1 MPLVTPLS
9 WSAALG
15 TLPPQRHAV
24 LVSVVAHAGSVPRIE
39 NARMLVTPRRSFDT
53 IGGGHLE
60 WKALASARAWLNED
74 GADVPSTQPA
84 PRFEKL
90 ALGPSLGQCC
100 GGVVELRYD
109 RLDLLS
115 NASYTQLIHH
125 FLDERVPAPHLFVFG
140 AGHVARALMQILE
153 QTPCEITWVD
163 ERDQVFPENL
173 SQNLQVEATDT
184 PEALIA
190 DAAPNSYFLVMTHHH
205 GLDLRLTEEIL
216 KREDLA
222 WFGLIG
228 SRTKRANFIHRLKE
242 KGYTQQQ
249 IDRMVCPIGDPQ
261 ITGKEPGIIAL
272 AVASQLWQLWR
283 REKTTP
289 HLQDGS
295 YTTHHK
301 EQHAEKEPFMS
312 SQLKTEIS
320 V

>member
-9 WSAALG
+9 WSSALDQ
-15 TLPPQRHAV
+15 LPPQRHAV
-24 LVSVVAHAGSVPRIE
+24 LVSVVAHAGSVPRVE
-39 NARMLVTPRRSFDT
+39 SARMLVTPRRCFDT

-60 WKALASARAWLNED
+60 WKALATARAWLNE
-74 GADVPSTQPA
+74 AETTTPTLQPL

-115 NASYTQLIHH
+115 NATYAQLIQQ
-125 FLDERVPAPHLFVFG
+125 FYEEQAPIPHLFVFG

-163 ERDQVFPENL
+163 ERDQVFPDNL
-173 SQNLQVEATDT
+173 SQNVQVEATDT

-190 DAAPNSYFLVMTHHH
+190 RAAPKSYFLVMTHHH
-205 GLDLRLTEEIL
+205 GLDLRLTKEIL
-216 KREDLA
+216 KRDDLA

-228 SRTKRANFIHRLKE
+228 SRTKRANFIHRLQE
-242 KGYTQQQ
+242 KGFTQKQ
-249 IDRMVCPIGDPQ
+249 IERMVCPIGDPQ

-283 REKTTP
+283 RDSPLPRSSKNNYKANDPEP
-289 HLQDGS
+289 HA
-295 YTTHHK
+295 TK
-301 EQHAEKEPFMS
+301 ETSNYP
-312 SQLKTEIS
+312 QLKTETF

>member
-9 WSAALG
+9 WFAALDQ
-15 TLPPQRHAV
+15 LPPQRHAV
-24 LVSVVAHAGSVPRIE
+24 LVSVVAHAGSVPRVE
-39 NARMLVTPRRSFDT
+39 SARMLVTPRRCFDT

-60 WKALASARAWLNED
+60 WRALATARAWLNQAETM
-74 GADVPSTQPA
+74 APALQPF

-115 NASYTQLIHH
+115 DATYTQLIQQFH
-125 FLDERVPAPHLFVFG
+125 EKEVPSPHLFVFG

-153 QTPCEITWVD
+153 QTPCQVTWVD
-163 ERDQVFPENL
+163 ERDQVFPDNL
-173 SQNLQVEATDT
+173 AQNVQVEATDT
-184 PEALIA
+184 PEAVIVH
-190 DAAPNSYFLVMTHHH
+190 AAPESYFLVMTHHH

-216 KREDLA
+216 KRDDLA

-228 SRTKRANFIHRLKE
+228 SRTKRANFVHRLQE
-242 KGYTQQQ
+242 KGFTQQQ
-249 IDRMVCPIGDPQ
+249 IDRIACPIGDPH

-283 REKTTP
+283 RDSAMPRSSTSICGANDAAPQTT
-289 HLQDGS
+289 
-295 YTTHHK
+295 
-301 EQHAEKEPFMS
+301 KEPS
-312 SQLKTEIS
+312 DYHQPKTETF